1 MFTVILYLWI
11 ILTAVLVF
19 IALWF
24 VVNARK
30 KRFWKTEDQKELE
43 QPKWYNLADAWDEDG
58 FDSAE
63 NRLQG
68 NNGDEEDDQW
78 VRQLVEDAQQESTQ
92 PQVSMLVEELVV
104 QNIGDIDG
112 DGKDDYI
119 VQHTVSGTEDMLE
132 EVVQVAQEASSS
144 MQEGE
149 QKTDETGAK
158 DSDLDSERPSEEQQS
173 ARSYDKMEEMHE
185 IEIPKN
191 IDSVNIGQGHSRDDI
206 VRDKFEKHVQKI
218 RYDANVLKQRNDVLG
233 YEKKLVEWL
242 TVLPNDRDFEKQL
255 ADLYFHQGKYK
266 KAQSLLKKIIIDNP
280 DDHSALWQMWEIA
293 IEDKQ
298 QDEAFAY
305 LKQAHTLRDDNPK
318 YAYSL
323 AQWYY
328 DHDDLQAALPLLEK
342 TTKLRPKNIDY
353 LVSLSHLQHKIWDRD
368 GAKDSI
374 LKALELDPM
383 NVTLKQYLKSLQ

>member
-1 MFTVILYLWI
+1 
-11 ILTAVLVF
+11 
-19 IALWF
+19 
-24 VVNARK
+24 
-30 KRFWKTEDQKELE
+30 
-43 QPKWYNLADAWDEDG
+43 
-58 FDSAE
+58 
-63 NRLQG
+63 
-68 NNGDEEDDQW
+68 
-78 VRQLVEDAQQESTQ
+78 
-92 PQVSMLVEELVV
+92 MLVEELVV

-233 YEKKLVEWL
+233 YEKKLVE
-242 TVLPNDRDFEKQL
+242 
-255 ADLYFHQGKYK
+255 
-266 KAQSLLKKIIIDNP
+266 
-280 DDHSALWQMWEIA
+280 
-293 IEDKQ
+293 
-298 QDEAFAY
+298 
-305 LKQAHTLRDDNPK
+305 
-318 YAYSL
+318 
-323 AQWYY
+323 
-328 DHDDLQAALPLLEK
+328 
-342 TTKLRPKNIDY
+342 
-353 LVSLSHLQHKIWDRD
+353 
-368 GAKDSI
+368 
-374 LKALELDPM
+374 
-383 NVTLKQYLKSLQ
+383 